1 LVPDEPT
8 RRYKRGHLDERLGAA
23 LAEAAGQPRGVAV
36 LVVAA
41 DGVEW
46 VNRRWGR
53 AAGDSVL
60 RKLARR
66 LAAGLAAG
74 DTFAR
79 YDGNRFGII
88 RRVTSG
94 DEALAFGLQVVRD
107 VAGAPFK
114 LPGGRDE
121 AVLTISIG
129 LAVAGAAPPVDAAAV
144 VARAEAALRRAK
156 DAGGDRAV
164 VG

>member
-1 LVPDEPT
+1 MPDEPT

-23 LAEAAGQPRGVAV
+23 LAEAMGQSRGVAV
-36 LVVAA
+36 LIVAA

-66 LAAGLAAG
+66 LAAGLAG
-74 DTFAR
+74 DDTFAR
-79 YDGNRFGII
+79 YAGNRFGII
-88 RRVTSG
+88 RRVTSV
-94 DEALAFGLQVVRD
+94 DEALAFGQDAVRD
-107 VAGAPFK
+107 VAAAPFK
-114 LPGGRDE
+114 IPGGRDA

-129 LAVAGAAPPVDAAAV
+129 VAIAGAGPSVDAAAV
-144 VARAEAALRRAK
+144 VGSAESALRRAK
-156 DAGGDRAV
+156 DAGGDRIV